1 MRERGMLFWTGAI
14 EKTELPHIEMGRMKE
29 RGHQEVRLVVLT
41 LRRLL
46 DVQVETLSRLLD
58 M

>member
-1 MRERGMLFWTGAI
+1 MLFWTGAI